1 MKFWGLIHLEGTSLF
16 RQLHCIPC
24 GGRSSPG
31 QLQASVQEKAAVCVI
46 IPTVTGWEFAE
57 FIDLAYFKCCLY
69 QMKIEGLVNKRQ
81 GRETETIKSFY
92 SSEFVDT
99 ASFDKTVISE
109 NYSTQV
115 KRNYLWW

>member
-1 MKFWGLIHLEGTSLF
+1 
-16 RQLHCIPC
+16 
-24 GGRSSPG
+24 
-31 QLQASVQEKAAVCVI
+31 
-46 IPTVTGWEFAE
+46 
-57 FIDLAYFKCCLY
+57 
-69 QMKIEGLVNKRQ
+69 MKIEGLVNKRQ

-115 KRNYLWW
+115 KHNYL